1 MAHAWHMDV
10 VGLCSTFRYRLEAMM
25 ALPPIVWWEGALQSA
40 PNGAEGSSDM
50 DGSQGVSTTLPSA
63 RVV

>member
-1 MAHAWHMDV
+1 
-10 VGLCSTFRYRLEAMM
+10 M